1 MQIQTQIRAD
11 LIRPEIQTAQAM
23 QHDGQTRTLDIALTC
38 DGQPWQPPEGVSA
51 VVGYEKPDH
60 TRGLYNKLPD
70 GSAAVTISGTTA
82 SVVLTAQMLSVPGTV
97 RACLV
102 FQDENLNQLSTF
114 PFQIQ
119 VQVNPAADAPQSED
133 YCRLQWLEDK
143 LTEYL
148 HLAKDSGEFTGP
160 TGPGPVL
167 LGQEVAFQV
176 SQDYHQIPTGPW
188 SESLPSCGPKA
199 YVWSRTTS
207 HYDSGDVTVYS
218 VSRNGADGTG
228 AVSTVCGVAPDDD
241 GNISLTAEDVGALSC
256 VGGTVQGQL
265 NMGGQKLTGLPD
277 PTEDSDA
284 AGKAYVDAQSAA
296 AVTAAQQ
303 AVKTRFVS
311 FLLVSANW
319 VGDSA
324 PYTLF
329 VPIYNLGDNLLTRA
343 YPLYTGTDTARDLA
357 VKEASAAVSFAK
369 RTEGGITFTCLEEK
383 PAADIPVTVE
393 VYV

>member
-1 MQIQTQIRAD
+1 MQIQTQISVD
-11 LIRPEIQTAQAM
+11 LNRPGIQTVPAM
-23 QHDGQTRTLDIALTC
+23 QHDGQTRAVDISLMC
-38 DGQPWQPPEGVSA
+38 GGQPWQPPEGVTA
-51 VVGYEKPDH
+51 VIGYEKPDR
-60 TRGLYNKLPD
+60 TRGLYDRLPD
-70 GSAAVTISGTTA
+70 GSAAVTLSGSRA
-82 SVVLTAQMLSVPGTV
+82 SVILAAQMLSVPGTV

-102 FQDENLNQLSTF
+102 FQDEQLNQLSTF

-148 HLAKDSGEFTGP
+148 RLAKDSGEFNGP
-160 TGPGPVL
+160 AGPGPVL
-167 LGQEVAFQV
+167 LGQDVAFQV
-176 SQDYHQIPTGPW
+176 SQDYRQIPTGPW
-188 SESLPSCGPKA
+188 SESLPSCAPTA
-199 YVWSRTTS
+199 YVWSRTTA

-218 VSRNGADGTG
+218 VSRNGADGAG
-228 AVSTVCGVAPDDD
+228 AVSTVCGVAPDDA
-241 GNISLTAEDVGALSC
+241 GNVSLTAGDVGALPC

-265 NMGGQKLTGLPD
+265 DMGGQKLTGLPD
-277 PTEDSDA
+277 PTEDGDA
-284 AGKAYVDAQSAA
+284 AGKGYVDTQSAA
-296 AVTAAQQ
+296 AVTAARQ

-311 FLLVSANW
+311 FLLGSTKW

-329 VPIYNLGDNLLTRA
+329 IPISNLTDDLLTRA

-383 PAADIPVTVE
+383 PAADIPMTVE